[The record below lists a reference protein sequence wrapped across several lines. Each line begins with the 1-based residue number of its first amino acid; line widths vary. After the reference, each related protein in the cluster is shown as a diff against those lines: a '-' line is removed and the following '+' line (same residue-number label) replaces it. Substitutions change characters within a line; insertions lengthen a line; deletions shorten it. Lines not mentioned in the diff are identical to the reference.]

1 MDFGIALATTVDSW
15 KVVQQAEQMGFSH
28 AWFYDTQLLNPD
40 VFIGMALA
48 AQETKRIRLGTG
60 VLVPSNRLSA
70 VTANCLATLNRLA
83 PGRIDFGVGAG
94 FTARRTMGQSGVK
107 LVDLTRYVEEVMALL
122 RGETVPALLEGREH
136 KVRFLVPEIGMINID
151 DPVRLHVSALGP
163 NARKATARLN
173 AGWINFDGNN
183 GRAIGALTDMQM
195 SWANTGRRRD
205 DLYASLFV
213 LGCVL
218 RAGERMTSPRVLAQA
233 GPYAAVMLHN
243 LIETSAAGDFEGYFP
258 PAINDSLEG
267 LRRVYEAYEP
277 ADARYLSLHR
287 GHLMFLRPDERRFIN
302 REMIS
307 TFTYT
312 AKPADLT
319 ERVAALAEAGYAQF
333 TVQLVN
339 GQEDALADWA
349 AVLEPLGL
357 KPAGK
362 VKALRARK

>member
-15 KVVQQAEQMGFSH
+15 KVVQQAEALGFTH

-48 AQETKRIRLGTG
+48 ARETSRIRLGTG

-83 PGRIDFGVGAG
+83 PGRIDFGVGTG
-94 FTARRTMGQSGVK
+94 FTARRTMGLAGVK
-107 LVDLTRYVEEVMALL
+107 LADLTRYVDEVMALL
-122 RGETVPALLEGREH
+122 RGETVDCLVEGEPR
-136 KVRFLVPEIGMINID
+136 KLRFLNADVGMINID

-163 NARKATARLN
+163 NARKATARLG

-195 SWANTGRRRD
+195 SWANAGRVRD

-218 RAGERMTSPRVLAQA
+218 HPGERMTSPRVLAQA

-243 LIETSAAGDFEGYFP
+243 LIETSEAGDFEGYFP
-258 PAINDSLEG
+258 PEINDSLEG
-267 LRRVYEAYEP
+267 LRKVYQQYEP

-302 REMIS
+302 KAMIEA
-307 TFTYT
+307 FTYT
-312 AKPADLT
+312 AKPAQLA
-319 ERVAALAEAGYAQF
+319 ERVEALADAGYSQF

-339 GQEDALADWA
+339 GQEDALAEWA
-349 AVLEPLGL
+349 EVLEPLGL
-357 KPAGK
+357 
-362 VKALRARK
+362 RAPG